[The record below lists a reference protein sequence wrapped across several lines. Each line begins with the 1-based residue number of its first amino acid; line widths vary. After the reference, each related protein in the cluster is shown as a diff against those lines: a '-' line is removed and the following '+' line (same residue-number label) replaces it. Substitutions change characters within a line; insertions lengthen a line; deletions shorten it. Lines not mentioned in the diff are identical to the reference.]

1 MTETHV
7 RLSRLSLLAI
17 ALALLSPT
25 PTLGQSMPVPCS
37 AFARG
42 VDGDWRVLAPVMVF
56 IGGRPLGPM
65 VGSTLSTGSMPNG
78 NKVAEMLDQ
87 ECGKQPIWP
96 VAHGVGKR

>member
-1 MTETHV
+1 
-7 RLSRLSLLAI
+7 
-17 ALALLSPT
+17 
-25 PTLGQSMPVPCS
+25 MPVPCS